1 MILSITQQYWLW
13 GILTVIFVLVEM
25 FTTQLI
31 SIWFAVSSL
40 INLFLV
46 AMHINFKIQLIQFI
60 IVGIILFILFKPISN
75 RIATKYKYIPINANE
90 VIIGGIGKI
99 EKIDDNG
106 IRVKANDN
114 SWKAISNDKD
124 LKIGDDVKI
133 IGLNG
138 VTLTVKKVNNANDIE
153 EKEN

>member
-1 MILSITQQYWLW
+1 MLLSVTQQYWLW
-13 GILTVIFVLVEM
+13 GILTTIFVLVEM

-46 AMHINFKIQLIQFI
+46 AMHISFKIQLIQFI

-75 RIATKYKYIPINANE
+75 KIAAKYKYIPINANE
-90 VIIGGIGKI
+90 TIINSIGKV
-99 EKIDDNG
+99 EKIDGNN
-106 IRVKANDN
+106 IRIKANGN
-114 SWKAISNDKD
+114 SWNAISDDKD
-124 LKIGDDVKI
+124 LKIGDDVKV

-138 VTLTVKKVNNANDIE
+138 VTLTVKKS
-153 EKEN
+153 

>member
-1 MILSITQQYWLW
+1 MILSVTQQYWLW
-13 GILTVIFVLVEM
+13 GILTAIFVLVEM

-46 AMHINFKIQLIQFI
+46 AMHIDFKIQLIQFI

-75 RIATKYKYIPINANE
+75 KIAAKYKYIPINVNE
-90 VIIGGIGKI
+90 IIIGSLGKV
-99 EKIDDNG
+99 EKINDNS
-106 IRVKANDN
+106 IRVKANGN
-114 SWKAISNDKD
+114 SWNAISDDKD
-124 LKIGDDVKI
+124 LKIGDDVKV

-138 VTLTVKKVNNANDIE
+138 VTLTVKKVNNTNSME